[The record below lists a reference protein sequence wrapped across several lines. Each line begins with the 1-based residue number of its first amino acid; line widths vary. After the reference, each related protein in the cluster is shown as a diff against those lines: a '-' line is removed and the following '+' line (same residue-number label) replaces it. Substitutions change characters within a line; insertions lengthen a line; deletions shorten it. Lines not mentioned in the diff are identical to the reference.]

1 MASKKTR
8 ISRKIVI
15 DASKKDVWDFVSDF
29 GGIYKGHPSVLKSYL
44 TSDQTSG
51 VGTTR
56 HCDFSMMGA
65 SVEEKIIGWV
75 EGESIKV
82 DIFERKNMPMINTM
96 IADFSVHEQGEQTLL
111 KATLEYDMT
120 GGMGSV
126 MNAVMMKKMN
136 IGNWEK
142 VLAGFKKYIETNEVV
157 EKDTPLSMA
166 EVQNIA

>member
-1 MASKKTR
+1 M
-8 ISRKIVI
+8 
-15 DASKKDVWDFVSDF
+15 
-29 GGIYKGHPSVLKSYL
+29 
-44 TSDQTSG
+44 
-51 VGTTR
+51 
-56 HCDFSMMGA
+56 
-65 SVEEKIIGWV
+65 EEKIIGWV
-75 EGESIKV
+75 DGESIKV

-120 GGMGSV
+120 GSMGSV

-136 IGNWEK
+136 TDNWEK